1 MALFENGSGNCLN
14 CYLSLGSGHAAPD
27 DCAGNRTHDHSL
39 RGRTL
44 YHWATETCTP
54 HRKWQNSA
62 PKVAEL
68 CHKSGRILAEK
79 WQNSGRKV
87 AEFCHKSGRI
97 LAQKWQNSGT
107 KVAEFWQESGR
118 ILPQKW
124 QNSGRKVAQ
133 FWQKSGTILPRKLHN
148 SATKVAE
155 PKRGCRDC
163 LYISN
168 LGTARGPWRFP
179 SRKCGSLP
187 SGIEPGL
194 GQNSATFLAEFCHFC
209 GRILPLL
216 CQNSATFVPEFCHFC
231 GRILPLLC
239 QNSATF
245 VAQFCHCSA
254 ITVPLWGQNHAAW
267 GVYLS
272 RWLSGRAH
280 VA

>member
-1 MALFENGSGNCLN
+1 VVTSNQNESLFANGSGNCLN
-14 CYLSLGSGHAAPD
+14 CYLALGSGHAAPD

-39 RGRTL
+39 GGRTL

-54 HRKWQNSA
+54 HQKWHNSA
-62 PKVAEL
+62 PQMAEV
-68 CHKSGRILAEK
+68 CHKSGRILAQK

-97 LAQKWQNSGT
+97 LAG
-107 KVAEFWQESGR
+107 
-118 ILPQKW
+118 KW

-155 PKRGCRDC
+155 PKRGCPDC

-231 GRILPLLC
+231 ATILPLL
-239 QNSATF
+239 
-245 VAQFCHCSA
+245 
-254 ITVPLWGQNHAAW
+254 WQNHAAW